1 MGLVLNWIVQGAMV
15 AAAAGIGLWLLPA
28 GRARARVQVWWTV
41 IAVVIALPLM
51 TWWSAIGL
59 PASGFRLPASGVAAG
74 VIAPLVVVPHSVW
87 NATELAAAVWI
98 AWICLQSLRLS
109 LDLRAL
115 ARARRA
121 CRPVSVSVESRLR
134 PSTRARLAK
143 SGARLMESSDVRA
156 AAVLGFASPIIAVQ
170 PALLLHLTNAELDQV
185 VVHEWAHVA
194 RRDALGTLV
203 QRVVHVLAGWH
214 PAVWF
219 AMGRLRMEREMACD
233 EVVVDVTGSAKAYAT
248 CLTRVAS
255 LAQTS
260 RGSHLA
266 VAMLSSPG
274 LTRRVMRLLARRRT
288 PVFAPHWMI
297 APAALAVVVA
307 FASGQISLVGV
318 QLTTLRSIDTQ
329 LALTTALTLNAVP
342 ALPVAATPLTRTRT
356 PVAQTGGFRLPASG
370 SRRADVQPKRV
381 EAEGFR
387 LPASGSRG
395 ADVPPA
401 TPAVEQ
407 IEEPAPMPLASA
419 SVTVP
424 TTAVSQPPAVVPVQE
439 SSVERTT
446 AGGETT
452 VGGEARQ
459 AWAAATQAG
468 ESIGQSSRKGAVV
481 TAGFFTRL
489 SKKVATSF

>member
-1 MGLVLNWIVQGAMV
+1 M
-15 AAAAGIGLWLLPA
+15 
-28 GRARARVQVWWTV
+28 
-41 IAVVIALPLM
+41 
-51 TWWSAIGL
+51 
-59 PASGFRLPASGVAAG
+59 
-74 VIAPLVVVPHSVW
+74 VVVPHSLW
-87 NATELAAAVWI
+87 NATALAAALWI
-98 AWICLQSLRLS
+98 GWICLQSLRLS

-143 SGARLMESSDVRA
+143 SGARLMESRDVRA
-156 AAVLGFASPIIAVQ
+156 AAVLGFAPPIIAVQ

-219 AMGRLRMEREMACD
+219 AMGRLHMEREMACD
-233 EVVVDVTGSAKAYAT
+233 EVVVDATGSAKAYAT
-248 CLTRVAS
+248 CLTRVAA

-274 LTRRVMRLLARRRT
+274 LTRRVMRLLAIRRT
-288 PVFAPHWMI
+288 PAFAPHWMMV
-297 APAALAVVVA
+297 PAALAVVVA

-329 LALTTALTLNAVP
+329 LALTAALMANTAPTLP
-342 ALPVAATPLTRTRT
+342 FATAPLTRTRT
-356 PVAQTGGFRLPASG
+356 PVARPAPGFLLPAPA
-370 SRRADVQPKRV
+370 RA
-381 EAEGFR
+381 
-387 LPASGSRG
+387 
-395 ADVPPA
+395 
-401 TPAVEQ
+401 AV
-407 IEEPAPMPLASA
+407 EPAPRPATVRDHSA
-419 SVTVP
+419 QWSRSKGRHRRRRRCHWHPSTVP
-424 TTAVSQPPAVVPVQE
+424 TAVSQPPAVVPALE

-446 AGGETT
+446 VSGEAT